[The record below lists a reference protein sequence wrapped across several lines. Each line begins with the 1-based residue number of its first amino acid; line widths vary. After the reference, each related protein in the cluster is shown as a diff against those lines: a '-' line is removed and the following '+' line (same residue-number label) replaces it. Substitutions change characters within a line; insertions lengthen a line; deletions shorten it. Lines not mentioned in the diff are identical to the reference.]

1 MIDKNFQNGILD
13 ATDKMLKEIRS
24 LLLFVKTGLKIAD
37 KDKDVISHFR
47 LFNSQKFIELA
58 QADLSS
64 ALDGLEKYS
73 NKYANNEV
81 ASKELKR
88 MIEELLAMS
97 TEHLELAKFNY
108 AYYLEYR
115 NNPDRSIEELMEAA
129 SKTEESLLF

>member
-13 ATDKMLKEIRS
+13 VTDKMLKEIRS

-37 KDKDVISHFR
+37 KDGNIISHFR

-73 NKYANNEV
+73 NKYANDEI
-81 ASKELKR
+81 ASKEFKR
-88 MIEELLAMS
+88 FIEELLAMA
-97 TEHLELAKFNY
+97 TEHLKIAKFNY

-115 NNPDRSIEELMEAA
+115 NNPDRSIEELTEAA
-129 SKTEESLLF
+129 SKTKESLLF